1 MGHSHLKAFTV
12 YIYAFGNVAWWWHLL
27 LSPLLVL
34 IQHLSLFLTAFYSF
48 CSSYQFLFPP
58 FHFVSL
64 IPLQTHSHT
73 ATYIHIPRRC
83 CFILTFCGAQPT
95 KQIFW
100 FRAQWCFPFK
110 LDTEIQSNGQT
121 CRKMRR
127 DVPLRCQLILNS
139 YVFSL
144 SHTKH
149 TLKFSPKLLSFSV
162 FSTTLALYTNY
173 LFAYFCH
180 LQTLSFSVYVHS
192 SKISY

>member
-48 CSSYQFLFPP
+48 CSSHQFLFPP

-73 ATYIHIPRRC
+73 ATYIHIPRHC

-127 DVPLRCQLILNS
+127 DFLFFLYNPSSIHK
-139 YVFSL
+139 L
-144 SHTKH
+144 SFC
-149 TLKFSPKLLSFSV
+149 LLLSS
-162 FSTTLALYTNY
+162 SD
-173 LFAYFCH
+173 
-180 LQTLSFSVYVHS
+180 SFFQCLCPFF
-192 SKISY
+192 